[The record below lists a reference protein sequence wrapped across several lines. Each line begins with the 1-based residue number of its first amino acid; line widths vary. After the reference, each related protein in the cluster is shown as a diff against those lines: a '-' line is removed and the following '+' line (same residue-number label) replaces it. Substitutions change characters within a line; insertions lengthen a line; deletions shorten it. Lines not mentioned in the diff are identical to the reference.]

1 MNEGLIEWLKIL
13 EIILIA
19 SVKFLFS
26 PFEAERQGF
35 SYRESLIITT
45 TGGVVGIL
53 MFTFIGE
60 GIAYSW
66 KKIQSSSF
74 GKSKSRIK
82 KFNRLTRLVIS
93 IKNKFGVMGVSMIT
107 PSLISIPVGTLII
120 NRLYKGK
127 FKNLLVL
134 FFALLIW
141 SLTLNSIA
149 YYLRLSQYLVK

>member
-35 SYRESLIITT
+35 TYRESLIITT

-66 KKIQSSSF
+66 KKFSPHF
-74 GKSKSRIK
+74 LEKVR
-82 KFNRLTRLVIS
+82 
-93 IKNKFGVMGVSMIT
+93 
-107 PSLISIPVGTLII
+107 VG
-120 NRLYKGK
+120 
-127 FKNLLVL
+127 
-134 FFALLIW
+134 
-141 SLTLNSIA
+141 
-149 YYLRLSQYLVK
+149 

>member
-1 MNEGLIEWLKIL
+1 
-13 EIILIA
+13 
-19 SVKFLFS
+19 
-26 PFEAERQGF
+26 
-35 SYRESLIITT
+35 
-45 TGGVVGIL
+45 

-66 KKIQSSSF
+66 KKIQSSFF

>member
-66 KKIQSSSF
+66 KKIQSSFF

-141 SLTLNSIA
+141 SITLNSIA